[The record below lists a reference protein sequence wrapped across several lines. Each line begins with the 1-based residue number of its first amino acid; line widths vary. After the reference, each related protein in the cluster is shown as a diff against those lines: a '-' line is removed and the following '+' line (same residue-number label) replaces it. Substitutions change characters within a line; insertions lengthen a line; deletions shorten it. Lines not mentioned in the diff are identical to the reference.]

1 MISFPV
7 LPHEKGEKL
16 SMNISVFKR
25 IFYNRGIDVLGFG
38 VSLLYDPWP
47 STLWTLV
54 RTKSSSEVH
63 SLRLLWKYVPMPSR
77 PMKLRTPFLHLID
90 SH

>member
-1 MISFPV
+1 MKVLNNMIYFPV

-38 VSLLYDPWP
+38 VSLLYDP
-47 STLWTLV
+47 
-54 RTKSSSEVH
+54 
-63 SLRLLWKYVPMPSR
+63 
-77 PMKLRTPFLHLID
+77 
-90 SH
+90 